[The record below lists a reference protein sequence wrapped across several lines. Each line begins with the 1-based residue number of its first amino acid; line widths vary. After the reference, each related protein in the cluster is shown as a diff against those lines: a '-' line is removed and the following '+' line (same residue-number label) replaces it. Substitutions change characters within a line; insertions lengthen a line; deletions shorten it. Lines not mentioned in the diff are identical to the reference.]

1 MTWEMCGGLQV
12 QSSLKP
18 LQLVS
23 LVSGH
28 ASCANH
34 PLSRD
39 EQVEETWETAWESL
53 RRDSAYQCWTRTL
66 LRSPSDVLS
75 WRAASGSSGSLA
87 SEAVLVARQGSHALH
102 QAQKM
107 PTAELCVMHRTS
119 SLPDQMMIYHQAGL
133 HLHRQQ
139 T

>member
-12 QSSLKP
+12 QSSLQP

-39 EQVEETWETAWESL
+39 EEVEETWETAWESLHVTTCLLSLRQSLPRRVTCEYSLMQHRSHL

-75 WRAASGSSGSLA
+75 SRAASGSSGSLA
-87 SEAVLVARQGSHALH
+87 SEAVLVARQG
-102 QAQKM
+102 
-107 PTAELCVMHRTS
+107 
-119 SLPDQMMIYHQAGL
+119 
-133 HLHRQQ
+133 
-139 T
+139 